1 MDVEKTL
8 KWIGAVVALGG
19 LALGV
24 VNYLATVRR
33 DAETRN
39 LEARKQY
46 LTRQLDLYTEATRAA
61 AKLATAPPDSPEYLK
76 ARTPVLGAVLGRA
89 VDGREPE
96 VEAAMKRMGDC
107 LNGRCVG
114 CPTLVAV
121 LARSRPRLPSIAG
134 RVVDVPDWRID
145 MMGGHERPPSP
156 AFGAPRRSRAL
167 ALDRAGWS
175 V

>member
-24 VNYLATVRR
+24 ANYLATVRR

-46 LTRQLDLYTEATRAA
+46 LTRQLDLYTDATRAA
-61 AKLATAPPDSPEYLK
+61 AKLATARPDSAEYLA
-76 ARTPVLGAVLGRA
+76 ARARFWELYWGELSMVENR
-89 VDGREPE
+89 E

-107 LNGRCVG
+107 LNGKCVE
-114 CPTLVAV
+114 CSS
-121 LARSRPRLPSIAG
+121 LARCSLDLAHACRRSLAESWN
-134 RVVDVPDWRID
+134 VPDWRY
-145 MMGGHERPPSP
+145 
-156 AFGAPRRSRAL
+156 
-167 ALDRAGWS
+167 
-175 V
+175 

>member
-61 AKLATAPPDSPEYLK
+61 AKLGTAPPDSPEYLK
-76 ARTPVLGAVLGRA
+76 ARTRFWELYWGELSMVENR
-89 VDGREPE
+89 E
-96 VEAAMKRMGDC
+96 VEAAMKRMGE
-107 LNGRCVG
+107 LSERPVRRL
-114 CPTLVAV
+114 PEPVAV
-121 LARSRPRLPSIAG
+121 LARSRPRLSSIAG
-134 RVVDVPDWRID
+134 RVV
-145 MMGGHERPPSP
+145 GRP
-156 AFGAPRRSRAL
+156 RL
-167 ALDRAGWS
+167 ALLTAG
-175 V
+175 

>member
-76 ARTPVLGAVLGRA
+76 ARTRFWELYCRA
-89 VDGREPE
+89 LDGREPRSGGRH
-96 VEAAMKRMGDC
+96 EAH
-107 LNGRCVG
+107 GRVSERPVCRLPEPV
-114 CPTLVAV
+114 TV

-134 RVVDVPDWRID
+134 RVL
-145 MMGGHERPPSP
+145 GRP
-156 AFGAPRRSRAL
+156 RL
-167 ALDRAGWS
+167 ALLTASQSRSIGIAGS
-175 V
+175 LAHSEREAS